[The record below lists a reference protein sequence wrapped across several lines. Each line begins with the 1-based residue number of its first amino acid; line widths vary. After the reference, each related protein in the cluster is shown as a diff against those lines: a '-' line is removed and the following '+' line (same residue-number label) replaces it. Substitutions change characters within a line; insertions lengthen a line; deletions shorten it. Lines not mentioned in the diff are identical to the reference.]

1 MAYYLTGL
9 IFCIFCAKR
18 MHAAQQ
24 GKSVFGWNVLISAT
38 LLVLLLCAESSSP
51 FAEDN
56 ALSRVMM
63 VSPALAAAP
72 MLMHSRNHPLTLAAG
87 WLISLLAGGL
97 LYYILQ
103 VLQVI
108 FSTPYGQ
115 EVPWWVQMWLPEL

>member
-1 MAYYLTGL
+1 M
-9 IFCIFCAKR
+9 R
-18 MHAAQQ
+18 SAQQ
-24 GKSVFGWNVLISAT
+24 DKSVFGWNVLISAA
-38 LLVLLLCAESSSP
+38 LLVLFLCAESSSS

-72 MLMHSRNHPLTLAAG
+72 MLMYSRKHPFALAAG
-87 WLISLLAGGL
+87 WLISLIACGL
-97 LYYILQ
+97 LYYVLQ

-115 EVPWWVQMWLPEL
+115 EVPWWVQLWLP